1 MSYNV
6 LMNTV
11 TSVLL
16 ISLIHYLYDF
26 FSYSPTINISSNAYK
41 NNINLNTD
49 ILDIINTIEDT
60 EAEDTEAEDTEAE
73 DTEVKDTVPA
83 EDNNV
88 NMENELDDF
97 LKNIT

>member
-60 EAEDTEAEDTEAE
+60 EAEDT
-73 DTEVKDTVPA
+73 VPT

-88 NMENELDDF
+88 NMENELDIF
-97 LKNIT
+97 LKNIK

>member
-60 EAEDTEAEDTEAE
+60 EAEDTEVE
-73 DTEVKDTVPA
+73 DTVPA

-88 NMENELDDF
+88 NMENELDNF

>member
-60 EAEDTEAEDTEAE
+60 EAEDTEAEPIDVE
-73 DTEVKDTVPA
+73 DTVPV

-88 NMENELDDF
+88 NMENELDNF

>member
-60 EAEDTEAEDTEAE
+60 EAEPIDVE
-73 DTEVKDTVPA
+73 DTVPV

-88 NMENELDDF
+88 DMENELDNF

>member
-1 MSYNV
+1 
-6 LMNTV
+6 MNTV

-73 DTEVKDTVPA
+73 DTVPT

-88 NMENELDDF
+88 NMENELDIF
-97 LKNIT
+97 LKNIK

>member
-73 DTEVKDTVPA
+73 DTVPT

-88 NMENELDDF
+88 NMENELDIF
-97 LKNIT
+97 LKNIK

>member
-1 MSYNV
+1 
-6 LMNTV
+6 MNTV

-60 EAEDTEAEDTEAE
+60 EAEDTEAEDT
-73 DTEVKDTVPA
+73 VPT

-88 NMENELDDF
+88 NMENELDIF
-97 LKNIT
+97 LKNIK

>member
-1 MSYNV
+1 
-6 LMNTV
+6 MNTV

-60 EAEDTEAEDTEAE
+60 DAK
-73 DTEVKDTVPA
+73 DTEVKDTEVKDTLPM

-88 NMENELDDF
+88 DMEHELDNF

>member
-60 EAEDTEAEDTEAE
+60 EAEDTEAEDTE
-73 DTEVKDTVPA
+73 VKDTVPA

-88 NMENELDDF
+88 NMENELDNF

>member
-1 MSYNV
+1 
-6 LMNTV
+6 MNTV

-60 EAEDTEAEDTEAE
+60 EAEDTEVE
-73 DTEVKDTVPA
+73 DTVPA

-88 NMENELDDF
+88 NMENELDNF

>member
-60 EAEDTEAEDTEAE
+60 EAEDTEAEDT
-73 DTEVKDTVPA
+73 VPT

-88 NMENELDDF
+88 NMENELDIF
-97 LKNIT
+97 LKNIK